1 MESETEGNDK
11 ALTHLAIGEEMK
23 TNKPNENQLTIL
35 DLAINRNIELTRSES
50 IRNIHE
56 LRKYDALEGV
66 DTGKRINHN

>member
-1 MESETEGNDK
+1 MEPNTEGNDN
-11 ALTHLAIGEEMK
+11 ALMHLAIGQEMK
-23 TNKPNENQLTIL
+23 TKTPNENQLTIL

-66 DTGKRINHN
+66 DTGKRVNHN